1 MESALFSGLQG
12 LFLGVANLGLGQV
25 IMILVGSALLYLG
38 IKKGYEPLLLVPIG
52 FGAIL
57 VNIPLADMMGEE
69 GFLRF
74 FYDAGVLTE
83 VFPLLIFIG
92 IGAMTDFQ
100 PLLENPKI
108 ILLGAAGQFGIFLTL
123 LLALALG
130 FDKLDAVAVAIIG
143 ACDGPTAIY
152 VSSKFAPHL
161 LGAMID
167 FGPVLANPIVL
178 LFGAAGQF
186 GIFLTLFLALWL
198 GFLRQEAVSIA
209 VIGACDGPT
218 AIFVTSRYAPALLP
232 AVSIAAYSYMS
243 LVPLIQPPIMRL
255 LTTDRERK
263 IVMGVVKQPVSKT
276 TKILFPIVVTIFAS
290 ILAPK
295 GAPLIGTVMLGNLM
309 KESGVVD
316 RLKSASENEIANI
329 VTLLL
334 GLCIGATM
342 EADKFL
348 RAQTL
353 LILGLGF
360 VAISLDT
367 AVGVLF
373 GKLMCFL
380 TGGKINPLIGAAGIS
395 AFPMS
400 ARVVQAEG
408 QKYNKKNY
416 LLMHAMSANAGGQI
430 GSVIA
435 AAVMLS
441 VLQGMG
447 IIGG

>member
-1 MESALFSGLQG
+1 MESALASGLQG
-12 LFLGVANLGLGQV
+12 LFLGVVNLSIYQV
-25 IMILVGSALLYLG
+25 IMLVIACVLLYLG
-38 IKKGYEPLLLVPIG
+38 IEKGYEPLLLVPIG
-52 FGAIL
+52 FGAIM
-57 VNIPLADMMGEE
+57 VNIPLADMMGKE

-100 PLLENPKI
+100 PLLQNPKI

-152 VSSKFAPHL
+152 VSSKFAPHM
-161 LGAMID
+161 LGA
-167 FGPVLANPIVL
+167 
-178 LFGAAGQF
+178 
-186 GIFLTLFLALWL
+186 
-198 GFLRQEAVSIA
+198 VS
-209 VIGACDGPT
+209 V
-218 AIFVTSRYAPALLP
+218 
-232 AVSIAAYSYMS
+232 AAYSYMS
-243 LVPLIQPPIMRL
+243 LVPLIQPPIMRA
-255 LTTDRERK
+255 LTSEKERQIIMGAAKREP
-263 IVMGVVKQPVSKT
+263 ISKT
-276 TKILFPIVVTIFAS
+276 TKIVFPIVVTIFAS

-295 GAPLIGTVMLGNLM
+295 GAPLIGTV
-309 KESGVVD
+309 
-316 RLKSASENEIANI
+316 
-329 VTLLL
+329 LL

-342 EADKFL
+342 EANNFL
-348 RAQTL
+348 RGETL
-353 LILGLGF
+353 LILCLGF
-360 VAISLDT
+360 IAISLDT

-373 GKLMCFL
+373 GKLMCAL

-400 ARVVQAEG
+400 ARVVKVED
-408 QKYNKKNY
+408 QKYNKKDY
-416 LLMHAMSANAGGQI
+416 LLMHAMSATAGGQI

-447 IIGG
+447 IVGG

>member
-1 MESALFSGLQG
+1 METALVSGLQG
-12 LFLGVANLGLGQV
+12 LFAGIANLSPGHV
-25 IMILVGSALLYLG
+25 IMLGIACLLLYLG

-57 VNIPLADMMGEE
+57 VNIPLADLMGKE

-83 VFPLLIFIG
+83 VFPLLIFVG

-130 FDKLDAVAVAIIG
+130 FDKLDAVAVAVIG

-152 VSSKFAPHL
+152 VSSKFAPHM
-161 LGAMID
+161 LGA
-167 FGPVLANPIVL
+167 
-178 LFGAAGQF
+178 
-186 GIFLTLFLALWL
+186 
-198 GFLRQEAVSIA
+198 VS
-209 VIGACDGPT
+209 V
-218 AIFVTSRYAPALLP
+218 
-232 AVSIAAYSYMS
+232 AAYSYMS
-243 LVPLIQPPIMRL
+243 LVPLIQPPIMRA
-255 LTTDRERK
+255 LTTSKERQ
-263 IVMGVVKQPVSKT
+263 IVMGTAKRQPISKT
-276 TKILFPIVVTIFAS
+276 TKIVFPIVVTIFAS

-295 GAPLIGTVMLGNLM
+295 GAPLIGTLMLGNLM
-309 KESGVVD
+309 RESGCVG
-316 RLKSASENEIANI
+316 RLKSASENEITNI

-353 LILGLGF
+353 LVLGLGF
-360 VAISLDT
+360 VAICLDT

-373 GKLMCFL
+373 GKLMCML

-408 QKYNKKNY
+408 QKYNKKSY

-447 IIGG
+447 IVGG

>member
-57 VNIPLADMMGEE
+57 VNIPLADMMGKE

-123 LLALALG
+123 LLALAVG
-130 FDKLDAVAVAIIG
+130 FDKLEAVAVAIIG

-161 LGAMID
+161 LG
-167 FGPVLANPIVL
+167 PISV
-178 LFGAAGQF
+178 
-186 GIFLTLFLALWL
+186 
-198 GFLRQEAVSIA
+198 
-209 VIGACDGPT
+209 
-218 AIFVTSRYAPALLP
+218 
-232 AVSIAAYSYMS
+232 AAYSYMS

-276 TKILFPIVVTIFAS
+276 AKILFPIVVTIFAS

-295 GAPLIGTVMLGNLM
+295 GAPLIGTIMLGNLM

>member
-1 MESALFSGLQG
+1 MESALVSGLQG
-12 LFLGVANLGLGQV
+12 LVLGILNLTPNHV
-25 IMILVGSALLYLG
+25 IMLLVASTLLYLG

-57 VNIPLADMMGEE
+57 VNIPLADMMGKE

-83 VFPLLIFIG
+83 VFPLLIFVG

-123 LLALALG
+123 LLALAVG
-130 FDKLDAVAVAIIG
+130 FDKLDAVAVSIIG

-152 VSSKFAPHL
+152 VSSKFAPHM
-161 LGAMID
+161 LGA
-167 FGPVLANPIVL
+167 
-178 LFGAAGQF
+178 
-186 GIFLTLFLALWL
+186 
-198 GFLRQEAVSIA
+198 VS
-209 VIGACDGPT
+209 V
-218 AIFVTSRYAPALLP
+218 
-232 AVSIAAYSYMS
+232 AAYSYMS
-243 LVPLIQPPIMRL
+243 LVPLIQPPIMRA
-255 LTTDRERK
+255 LTTEKERV
-263 IVMGVVKQPVSKT
+263 IVMGIVKQPVSKT
-276 TKILFPIVVTIFAS
+276 TKIVFPIVVTIFAS

-316 RLKSASENEIANI
+316 RLKSASENEITNI

-348 RAQTL
+348 RGQTL
-353 LILGLGF
+353 LVLALGF
-360 VAISLDT
+360 IAISLDT

-373 GKLMCFL
+373 GKAMCLL

-408 QKYNKKNY
+408 QKYNKKSY

-447 IIGG
+447 IVGG

>member
-1 MESALFSGLQG
+1 MESALVSGLQG
-12 LFLGVANLGLGQV
+12 LFAGVVNITIWQI
-25 IMILVGSALLYLG
+25 IMLAIASVLLYLG

-57 VNIPLADMMGEE
+57 VNIPLADMMGKE

-74 FYDAGVLTE
+74 FYDVGVLTE

-100 PLLENPKI
+100 PLLQNPKI

-130 FDKLDAVAVAIIG
+130 FDKLDAVAVAVIG

-152 VSSKFAPHL
+152 VSSKFAPHM
-161 LGAMID
+161 LGA
-167 FGPVLANPIVL
+167 
-178 LFGAAGQF
+178 
-186 GIFLTLFLALWL
+186 
-198 GFLRQEAVSIA
+198 VS
-209 VIGACDGPT
+209 V
-218 AIFVTSRYAPALLP
+218 
-232 AVSIAAYSYMS
+232 AAYSYMS
-243 LVPLIQPPIMRL
+243 LVPLIQPPIMRA
-255 LTTDRERK
+255 LTTAKERQ
-263 IVMGVVKQPVSKT
+263 IVMGAAKLEPISKT
-276 TKILFPIVVTIFAS
+276 TKIVFPIAVTIFAS

-295 GAPLIGTVMLGNLM
+295 GAPLIGTIMLGNLFR
-309 KESGVVD
+309 ESGVVE

-348 RAQTL
+348 KAQTL

-360 VAISLDT
+360 IAISLDT
-367 AVGVLF
+367 AVGLMF
-373 GKLMCFL
+373 GKLMCFM
-380 TGGKINPLIGAAGIS
+380 TGGKVNPLIGAAGIS
-395 AFPMS
+395 AFPMA
-400 ARVVQAEG
+400 ARVVQTQG
-408 QKYNKKNY
+408 QKYNKKSY

-447 IIGG
+447 IVGG

>member
-1 MESALFSGLQG
+1 MESALVSGLQG
-12 LFLGVANLGLGQV
+12 IFLGITNLGLGHV
-25 IMILVGSALLYLG
+25 TMILVGSLLLYLG
-38 IKKGYEPLLLVPIG
+38 ISKGYEPLLLLPIG

-57 VNIPLADMMGEE
+57 VNIPLAGMMDEH

-74 FYDAGVLTE
+74 FYDNGVLTE
-83 VFPLLIFIG
+83 VFPLLIFVG

-161 LGAMID
+161 LGA
-167 FGPVLANPIVL
+167 
-178 LFGAAGQF
+178 
-186 GIFLTLFLALWL
+186 
-198 GFLRQEAVSIA
+198 VS
-209 VIGACDGPT
+209 V
-218 AIFVTSRYAPALLP
+218 
-232 AVSIAAYSYMS
+232 AAYSYMS
-243 LVPLIQPPIMRL
+243 LVPLIQPPIMRM
-255 LTTDRERK
+255 LTTDKERK

-276 TKILFPIVVTIFAS
+276 TKIIFPIVVTIVAS
-290 ILAPK
+290 ILAPL
-295 GAPLIGTVMLGNLM
+295 GAALIGTVMLGNLM
-309 KESGVVD
+309 RESGVVD

-334 GLCIGATM
+334 GLAIGGTM
-342 EADKFL
+342 QADKFL
-348 RAQTL
+348 RGETL
-353 LILGLGF
+353 LVLALGLI
-360 VAISLDT
+360 AICLDT

-373 GKLMCFL
+373 GKVMCVL
-380 TGGKINPLIGAAGIS
+380 TSGKINPLIGAAGIS

-400 ARVVQAEG
+400 ARVVQVEG
-408 QKYNKKNY
+408 QKYNKKSY

-441 VLQGMG
+441 VLKGMG
-447 IIGG
+447 IVGG